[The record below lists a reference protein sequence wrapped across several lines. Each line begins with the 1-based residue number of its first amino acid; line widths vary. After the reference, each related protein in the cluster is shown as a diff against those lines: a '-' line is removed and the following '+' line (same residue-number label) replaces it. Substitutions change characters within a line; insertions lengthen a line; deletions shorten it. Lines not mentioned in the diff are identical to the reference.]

1 MVKRSSSKGPL
12 ARKIARAIEHGS
24 VSITSLQVIEYI
36 RAFKLRYP
44 DSDIE
49 LAQPMIMARGY
60 GDNPGLDYVQL
71 VDSDVFEERRDR
83 ARRLVGP
90 IRAMGE
96 RPAAVEGTGLVPCPL
111 PGPRR
116 RVPSLRRAFS
126 FSSLFFVEYI
136 SFPTSSSLVASPS
149 GFAASPL
156 PVCRHF

>member
-96 RPAAVEGTGLVPCPL
+96 RPAAVEGTGLVPWPL
-111 PGPRR
+111 PGPEGA
-116 RVPSLRRAFS
+116 SLHCQGLFLLHLF
-126 FSSLFFVEYI
+126 FSSN
-136 SFPTSSSLVASPS
+136 TSASDRL
-149 GFAASPL
+149 SP
-156 PVCRHF
+156 

>member
-116 RVPSLRRAFS
+116 RVPSLRRAS
-126 FSSLFFVEYI
+126 SSLFFRRKHL
-136 SFPTSSSLVASPS
+136 FPNVLALSRITQRVCGHVDPRLSA
-149 GFAASPL
+149 L
-156 PVCRHF
+156 P